1 MEKGLYARF
10 VTTLGEFT
18 CQLFEDECPET
29 VANFAGLASGE
40 KTYVDPKSGQETQG
54 KFYDGLA
61 FHRVIADFM
70 LQGGCPLGTGTGG
83 PGYRFDDEFCPSL
96 RHDQPGRLSM
106 ANAGPN
112 TNGSQFFITTVP
124 TPHLDDHHSVF
135 GQVVEG
141 MDVVRAIERTPTDS
155 RDKPREAVVMTQV
168 EIVRVD

>member
-1 MEKGLYARF
+1 
-10 VTTLGEFT
+10 
-18 CQLFEDECPET
+18 
-29 VANFAGLASGE
+29 
-40 KTYVDPKSGQETQG
+40 
-54 KFYDGLA
+54 
-61 FHRVIADFM
+61 
-70 LQGGCPLGTGTGG
+70 
-83 PGYRFDDEFCPSL
+83 
-96 RHDQPGRLSM
+96 M

-112 TNGSQFFITTVP
+112 TNGSQFFVTTVP